1 MRDNINTGIHNTLRI
16 EGDNNVIQQRI
27 EKKDKTEIPVPSQGE
42 VAPSRQPDL
51 ATKYSTIYEKPYQ
64 IPFSNFSPQMPER
77 AIGVQM
83 GQGTAVDD
91 IRPLRTYVNPLR
103 NQPVGSDKT
112 AYNDL
117 KNLLDGIDVPTIAQ
131 DFTQSYEKTGE
142 PDTVI
147 PTKSIP
153 EPTGT
158 FETDPLYPA
167 QTEEEYAKADMKDS
181 RFIIENTRNK
191 RQELYGDDGFIRNL
205 NLRTRQDRELY
216 YRLTGVRWEE
226 RTPVQ
231 RQRARPIGEVI
242 RERRQGRRPA
252 SAEDI
257 LMSPEQISQLPME
270 SRDKL
275 ESAAKRLYFDT

>member
-83 GQGTAVDD
+83 GQGTAVED

-147 PTKSIP
+147 PTKPIP

-167 QTEEEYAKADMKDS
+167 QTQEEYAKADMKGDY
-181 RFIIENTRNK
+181 IVENPKTK
-191 RQELYGDDGFIRNL
+191 RQELFASDGSYKKTL
-205 NLRTRQDRELY
+205 VMSKRQDIDI
-216 YRLTGVRWEE
+216 WEKIKGMKWSE
-226 RTPVQ
+226 RN
-231 RQRARPIGEVI
+231 
-242 RERRQGRRPA
+242 
-252 SAEDI
+252 
-257 LMSPEQISQLPME
+257 PEQTP
-270 SRDKL
+270 K
-275 ESAAKRLYFDT
+275 KRGRKPKEA